1 MQTPGRP
8 DEQRRQTPT
17 ATAATN
23 TSFTKSELGPNVATG
38 LASFP
43 STQTAETLLTTIST
57 AMKTC
62 TTLTETDKDGSS
74 YDFGVA
80 ALPFPETGDGSSA
93 TRMSADIG
101 GYPAQVDIVVVRIGS
116 TLLYVANTGL
126 GGTDS
131 GLTQDV
137 VARAVGK
144 VEGAEVRFGRRLAHR
159 RPQAEPDHPSPG
171 SFKPSPEVLV
181 RSPRSRRQ
189 GFAYSAADQVSS
201 SCKRNRSARTTGDGM
216 DLISGRRCCTRRAAD
231 VSEGNEPPPHKPP
244 AQGPECTPYGLAP
257 VLRGIRGPR
266 RRRLLLAFHGF

>member
-1 MQTPGRP
+1 MPRAASFALASAFALTLGTTSACGSTDSRTPKPSTSAPPTTLTESDLHTRLLTVNDLPTGFTVDTDATDTNGTISSTDP
-8 DEQRRQTPT
+8 HCKPLVDLMNSDGKPPT

-144 VEGAEVRFGRRLAHR
+144 VEGG
-159 RPQAEPDHPSPG
+159 
-171 SFKPSPEVLV
+171 
-181 RSPRSRRQ
+181 
-189 GFAYSAADQVSS
+189 
-201 SCKRNRSARTTGDGM
+201 
-216 DLISGRRCCTRRAAD
+216 
-231 VSEGNEPPPHKPP
+231 
-244 AQGPECTPYGLAP
+244 
-257 VLRGIRGPR
+257 
-266 RRRLLLAFHGF
+266 